1 MKGIYSFA
9 VLALVSL
16 TVVSCGEKKKTT
28 DIIASK
34 PVEKKAAAPTKM
46 QGYEHSETVSWEG
59 ADFKIQIKRSADEGA
74 PLFVDDNG
82 SKSYENKVSLK
93 VLRSD
98 GSEFFNREFTKSSFS
113 SCVDNAYLEKSTLL
127 GIAYDRVENDN
138 LIFVASVGCPD
149 QLSDDF
155 IPVILTL
162 SKSGSL
168 SMKKGE
174 DLDTSNTPNAD
185 EEEGV

>member
-1 MKGIYSFA
+1 MKGIYTFV
-9 VLALVSL
+9 VLALVSF
-16 TVVSCGEKKKTT
+16 VAVSCSEKKKTT

-34 PVEKKAAAPTKM
+34 PVVKASVAPTKM
-46 QGYEHSETVSWEG
+46 QGYEHTETVSWTG
-59 ADFKIQIKRSADEGA
+59 SDFKIQIKRSVDEGA
-74 PLFVDDNG
+74 SLFTDDNG
-82 SKSYENKVSLK
+82 SKCYENKASLRI
-93 VLRSD
+93 LRSD
-98 GSEFFNREFTKSSFS
+98 GSEFFNKEFTKASFS
-113 SCVDNAYLEKSTLL
+113 SCVDNAYLQKSTLL
-127 GIAYDRVENDN
+127 GIAYDRTENDN

-162 SKSGSL
+162 SKSGTL

-174 DLDTSNTPNAD
+174 DLDTSNNPNAE